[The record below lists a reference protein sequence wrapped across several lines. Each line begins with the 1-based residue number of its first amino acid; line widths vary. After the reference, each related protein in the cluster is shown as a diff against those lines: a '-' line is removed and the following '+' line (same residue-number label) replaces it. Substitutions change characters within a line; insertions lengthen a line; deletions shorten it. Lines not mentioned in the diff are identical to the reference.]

1 MNKMKHYLHRHQRL
15 VFGCCMALVLV
26 VIAVLAPVIS
36 PFDPYDL
43 SDEMMAGPGSM
54 HPFGTDNL
62 GRDIL
67 SMILYGSRTSL
78 IIGISSALIAAV
90 IGTVIG
96 AIAGYFGGKVDMI
109 LGEIINIFM
118 MIPSF
123 FLILII
129 VALFGSGLFKVMIVI
144 GLTSWTGNAKIMR
157 AQALSLR
164 SRTFVKASEAV
175 GEHRMKILI
184 KHIIPNGIFPIVSN
198 TTMGIASAIL
208 MESSLAFLGLGDP
221 NTISWGQ
228 LIANG
233 KAYLTS
239 GWWISF
245 FGGLAIIYT
254 VVAFFFIGDGLNV
267 ILNPKIR
274 NVTNV

>member
-1 MNKMKHYLHRHQRL
+1 MLYE
-15 VFGCCMALVLV
+15 
-26 VIAVLAPVIS
+26 VI
-36 PFDPYDL
+36 
-43 SDEMMAGPGSM
+43 
-54 HPFGTDNL
+54 T
-62 GRDIL
+62 
-67 SMILYGSRTSL
+67 
-78 IIGISSALIAAV
+78 
-90 IGTVIG
+90 
-96 AIAGYFGGKVDMI
+96 
-109 LGEIINIFM
+109 
-118 MIPSF
+118 
-123 FLILII
+123 
-129 VALFGSGLFKVMIVI
+129 
-144 GLTSWTGNAKIMR
+144 NAKIMR
-157 AQALSLR
+157 GQALSLR

-175 GEHRMKILI
+175 GENRMKILI

-221 NTISWGQ
+221 NTVSWGQ

-245 FGGLAIIYT
+245 FGGIAIIYT